1 MTVYFLTLQKAVV
14 SASPAALCNL
24 LAIILKY
31 CNPSNPLEL
40 WFNHKTELSED
51 FIHRFGTSDDRSDN
65 ASLAALE
72 HLVLRMEGRPLRGY
86 CLPAPDQNWLKGL
99 PAHDSLRLIFY
110 HVLALSKYRVCS
122 HNFHTRDDNFLRA
135 GNVLRWIHKFISRG
149 TEEDIISAGQSSVLL
164 LDR

>member
-1 MTVYFLTLQKAVV
+1 MTVYFLTLQEAVV
-14 SASPAALCNL
+14 SASPAALRNL

-72 HLVLRMEGRPLRGY
+72 DLVLRMEGMPLRDY
-86 CLPAPDQNWLKGL
+86 CLSAPERELVERTGMEYARETTYDI
-99 PAHDSLRLIFY
+99 AH
-110 HVLALSKYRVCS
+110 
-122 HNFHTRDDNFLRA
+122 
-135 GNVLRWIHKFISRG
+135 
-149 TEEDIISAGQSSVLL
+149 
-164 LDR
+164 

>member
-99 PAHDSLRLIFY
+99 TPM
-110 HVLALSKYRVCS
+110 
-122 HNFHTRDDNFLRA
+122 T
-135 GNVLRWIHKFISRG
+135 
-149 TEEDIISAGQSSVLL
+149 
-164 LDR
+164 